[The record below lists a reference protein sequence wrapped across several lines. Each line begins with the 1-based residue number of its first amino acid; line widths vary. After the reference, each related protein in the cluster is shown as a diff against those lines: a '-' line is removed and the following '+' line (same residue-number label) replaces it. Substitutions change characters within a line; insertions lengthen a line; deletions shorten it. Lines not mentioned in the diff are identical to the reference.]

1 MTDFG
6 FLLFAVTVLLII
18 LISIQHTLN
27 QILKV
32 LREIKTGR
40 NSTRS

>member
-32 LREIKTGR
+32 LREIKTGG

>member
-1 MTDFG
+1 MTDLG